1 MLSFCYWNIL
11 CYVYSKI
18 EVLQVCDAWNK
29 GWASLFENYIFT
41 QALLLSG
48 NELSGHGIGAKVDAK
63 LYGKDVIEFKS
74 ILRQLYK
81 APLSH
86 PLLLA
91 PGGFFDQQWY
101 SQLLET
107 SGHGVVNALSHHVY
121 NLGGGMWFI
130 VLTVISSEY
139 HVSLFQ
145 NIAPTMIPRWYRC
158 LCK

>member
-1 MLSFCYWNIL
+1 MHEIRGDIVSLRPT
-11 CYVYSKI
+11 
-18 EVLQVCDAWNK
+18 VLHIV
-29 GWASLFENYIFT
+29 F
-41 QALLLSG
+41 SG

-74 ILRQLYK
+74 ILQQLYK

-121 NLGGGMWFI
+121 NLGGGM
-130 VLTVISSEY
+130 
-139 HVSLFQ
+139 
-145 NIAPTMIPRWYRC
+145 
-158 LCK
+158 